1 MLKFIS
7 VCIML
12 GGLLLTACNA
22 APPPAK
28 LDGAGKLMLAFFY
41 TDG

>member
-1 MLKFIS
+1 MLKIIS
-7 VCIML
+7 VVVML

-28 LDGAGKLMLAFFY
+28 LDGADKPLLAFFY